1 MSFSFPPKKK
11 KEREREREKE
21 EEDKSTST
29 FEVKFYPRG
38 QTIKKKKKKKA
49 TCLLKTRVRKGVG
62 NQARVKSVLAKI
74 QKINQNKE
82 KKSFDF

>member
-11 KEREREREKE
+11 KRERERERK
-21 EEDKSTST
+21 KKKISRLLLSRLN
-29 FEVKFYPRG
+29 FIPAAK
-38 QTIKKKKKKKA
+38 QLKKKKKKA

>member
-1 MSFSFPPKKK
+1 MSFSFPPR
-11 KEREREREKE
+11 ERERERER
-21 EEDKSTST
+21 EDKSTST

-38 QTIKKKKKKKA
+38 QTIKKKKKA